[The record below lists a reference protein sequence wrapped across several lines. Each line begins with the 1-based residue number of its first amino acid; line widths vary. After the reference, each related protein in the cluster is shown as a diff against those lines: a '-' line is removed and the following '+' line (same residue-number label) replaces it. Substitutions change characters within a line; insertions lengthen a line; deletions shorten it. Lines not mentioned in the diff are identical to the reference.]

1 MKMKKRQLL
10 ILMLMALMTGA
21 CIYDFNAEVPGT
33 EGIVVIEGDIL
44 IGDYTRVRV
53 TTSMPLTG
61 NDPARTLA
69 STVTVEASDGTR
81 YTGRNGSSIDTRFAD
96 PGLEYRL
103 VVSNDRGTYA
113 SAWAP
118 VLQAAAIDSLAYTIS
133 DDHTTMTVDVSA
145 HGGPENL
152 YYRWI
157 AEETWEYHAPFQAS
171 HFFVPRNTYLKG
183 KLVERDTVAMYED
196 GENTYY
202 CWNHGQVSDLMI
214 ASAKDL
220 TENRI
225 VRHPLYAMD
234 RYEQRISYIYSVLLI
249 QEALTETAYRY
260 WDMMQK
266 NSSDVGGLFSPEPYE
281 MRGNILNVD
290 DPDEMVLGYV
300 SVTAPSTLR
309 YYIHSYEIMFAR
321 SKPGEYDIEPTYVQK
336 NDWYRYYRQ
345 GYSVYMLHTDEGA
358 GTGRETEADYEFDWL
373 PNRCV
378 HCEML
383 GGSKVK
389 PDYWPNNHK

>member
-1 MKMKKRQLL
+1 MKKIQLL
-10 ILMLMALMTGA
+10 TLMITALMTGA

-53 TTSMPLTG
+53 STSLPLTG
-61 NDPARTLA
+61 NEPVRPLA
-69 STVTVEASDGTR
+69 SAITVEASDGTQ
-81 YTGRNGSSIDTRFAD
+81 YTGRNGSSIDTRFAN
-96 PGLEYRL
+96 PSLEYRL
-103 VVSNDRGTYA
+103 VVTNARGTYV
-113 SAWAP
+113 SEWAP
-118 VLQAAAIDSLAYTIS
+118 VLQAAAIDSLDYTIS

-145 HGGPENL
+145 HGGPENI

-171 HFFVPRNTYLKG
+171 HFFVPRGSYLKG
-183 KLVERDTVAMYED
+183 VVVERDTVAMFEN

-214 ASAKDL
+214 ASSKDL

-234 RYEQRISYIYSVLLI
+234 CYEQRISYLYSVLLI

-281 MRGNILNVD
+281 MRGNIVNTD
-290 DPDEMVLGYV
+290 QPDEMVLGYI
-300 SVTAPSTLR
+300 SVTAPSSLR
-309 YYIHSYEIMFAR
+309 YFIDSYDIMFGR
-321 SKPGEYDIEPTYVQK
+321 SRPGEYDYEPLYVQK
-336 NDWYRYYRQ
+336 EDWSRYYRT
-345 GYSVYMLHTDEGA
+345 GYAVYMLHTDESP
-358 GTGRETEADYEFDWL
+358 GTGHESVEDYEFDWL
-373 PNRCV
+373 PKRCV
-378 HCEML
+378 QCDLL
-383 GGSKVK
+383 GGSKDK